1 MTGHGKRS
9 KKGAEPGK
17 SPRVVTQATETFP

>member
-9 KKGAEPGK
+9 KNGAEPGNP
-17 SPRVVTQATETFP
+17 PRVVTQATKTFP